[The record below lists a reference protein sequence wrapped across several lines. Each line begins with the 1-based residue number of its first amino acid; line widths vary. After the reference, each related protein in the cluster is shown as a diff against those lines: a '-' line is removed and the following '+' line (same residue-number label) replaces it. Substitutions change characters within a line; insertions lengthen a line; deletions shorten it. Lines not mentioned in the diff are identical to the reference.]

1 MADLPPHYR
10 GQSAPAEFIEKVY
23 PKDSAVPLS
32 LLETVKQKNANKF
45 FNQEQQGMEALNLRD
60 IIKEQHKLLAYLDK
74 KEYVEK
80 VDIKALER
88 IKRK

>member
-1 MADLPPHYR
+1 
-10 GQSAPAEFIEKVY
+10 
-23 PKDSAVPLS
+23 
-32 LLETVKQKNANKF
+32 
-45 FNQEQQGMEALNLRD
+45 MEALNLRD